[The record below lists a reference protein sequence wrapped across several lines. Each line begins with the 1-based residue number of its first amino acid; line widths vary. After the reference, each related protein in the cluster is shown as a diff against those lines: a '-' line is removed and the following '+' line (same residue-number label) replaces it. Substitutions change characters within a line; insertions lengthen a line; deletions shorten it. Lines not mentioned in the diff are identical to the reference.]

1 MMALL
6 RAEHFPLKSESDL
19 KFSYQRY
26 VQRAVIVAVII
37 HAVAA
42 TGYMITNYIIEKQSL
57 GTRITTYADLGP
69 PPALTDAPT
78 MPEIPIAAPSQP
90 VIGIPDPVDDTEVSS
105 EMTIATQTEMSQSVA
120 PIVQNI
126 QEEKLVIQAPKEDK
140 IVIQDDA
147 LPPPDTFIAYETP
160 PTNVKPI
167 KPVYPEMARKAGV
180 EGTVILFVLID
191 KEGRVRDVKVRKGI
205 GGGLDESAVEAVKAT
220 PWTPAIQN
228 NRPVSV
234 WVSVPIR
241 FKLR

>member
-1 MMALL
+1 MMAYF

-19 KFSYQRY
+19 KFFYQPF
-26 VQRAVIVAVII
+26 VKRAVLGALVV

-42 TGYMITNYIIEKQSL
+42 TAYMTYNYIQQIGQS
-57 GTRITTYADLGP
+57 GIKIVTYADLGP

-126 QEEKLVIQAPKEDK
+126 QEEKLIIQAPKDDN
-140 IVIQDDA
+140 IVINDDA

-191 KEGRVRDVKVRKGI
+191 KEGKVRDIKVRKGI
-205 GGGLDESAVEAVKAT
+205 GGGLDESAVAAVRAT